1 MTLKLF
7 LKSLPYLLTIG
18 ALIFVVNI
26 IHSDGYDKGMQAV
39 QQKWDTDKETTRIE
53 VAKLKTEYDLREQG
67 HRLENTRVT
76 HELAESQKNYEL
88 DISTLGSKYEH
99 RLLLSKQRADSYKR
113 QAEGGTAVCRDL
125 ASHTTRLDSSIEEG
139 RSLVQELG
147 TTIRL
152 RDNQI
157 ISLGN
162 QILNDRKLFSE

>member
-1 MTLKLF
+1 MTLKVF
-7 LKSLPYLLTIG
+7 LHMLPYLVVIG
-18 ALIFVVNI
+18 ICMYVLNA
-26 IHSDGYDKGMQAV
+26 IHDDGFDKGAISV
-39 QQKWDTDKETTRIE
+39 QTKWDKQALDDRL
-53 VAKLKTEYDLREQG
+53 AADKLKKENAQKEAQ
-67 HRLENTRVT
+67 HRAENTRVT

-147 TTIRL
+147 VTLRL